1 VTLVDGVP
9 YSDDLRK
16 SLVTTVRSQVLSLDS
31 LLTVTVMGFLED
43 VFSKTANDLIGNV
56 TLSCNFYVFSMTID
70 VIFSHVD
77 WCVCCS

>member
-1 VTLVDGVP
+1 MTLVDGVP

-56 TLSCNFYVFSMTID
+56 SLSLCPAISM
-70 VIFSHVD
+70 FFQ
-77 WCVCCS
+77 